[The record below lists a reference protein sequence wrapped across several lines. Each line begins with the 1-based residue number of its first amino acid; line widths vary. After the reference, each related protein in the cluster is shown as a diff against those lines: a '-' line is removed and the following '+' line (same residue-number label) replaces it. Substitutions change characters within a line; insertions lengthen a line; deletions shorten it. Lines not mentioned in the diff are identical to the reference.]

1 MSFEEKKV
9 ILQRYFARIKQEKA
23 EAKEA
28 GKRGE
33 SPAGDTTPPEEKQV
47 FETSQFGEFD
57 YIPAIGLY
65 VSRNKFLHGKIW
77 QECQEESH
85 RQGLR
90 IPTLPE
96 FWAFI
101 NHHLSQNTLESK
113 AITDEVLKIGNWRA
127 EHLDARFE
135 QKADGMYMH
144 YHVFNARGTIEE
156 TNIKLAPHLR
166 ESKFFDI
173 ASVNAQGLPSAN
185 SASAVRTYK
194 QGKNANF
201 YPPINE
207 KVAGFNV
214 VSVWANLSCCRESSG
229 SYSSLGVRFVARS
242 ATRKNT
248 GGITK

>member
-1 MSFEEKKV
+1 MSFEEKKA
-9 ILQRYFARIKQEKA
+9 ILQRYLARVKQEKA
-23 EAKEA
+23 EANNPPASA
-28 GKRGE
+28 GAGSPEGGGSQAGTE
-33 SPAGDTTPPEEKQV
+33 S
-47 FETSQFGEFD
+47 FEHSTYGTFD
-57 YIPAIGLY
+57 YIPAIGFY
-65 VSRNKFLHGKIW
+65 VSRKKFLHGKSW

-185 SASAVRTYK
+185 SASAIQTYK
-194 QGKNANF
+194 QSTNAYLY
-201 YPPINE
+201 YPE
-207 KVAGFNV
+207 SGRVAGFDV
-214 VSVWANLSCCRESSG
+214 VSDRAYLDCGRVPSFSD
-229 SYSSLGVRFVARS
+229 SSLGVRFVARS
-242 ATRKNT
+242 ATRKN
-248 GGITK
+248 

>member
-1 MSFEEKKV
+1 MSFEEKKA
-9 ILQRYFARIKQEKA
+9 ILQRYFERVKREKA
-23 EAKEA
+23 EERA
-28 GKRGE
+28 GKGQVQGEENHTRGE
-33 SPAGDTTPPEEKQV
+33 
-47 FETSQFGEFD
+47 ETRATELSQYGTFD
-57 YIPAIGLY
+57 YIPKINLY
-65 VSRNKFLHGKIW
+65 VSRKKFLHGKNW

-144 YHVFNARGTIEE
+144 YFIFNQSGSVEE
-156 TNIKLAPHLR
+156 TNIKLDSHLR
-166 ESKFFDI
+166 ENKLFDFTSI
-173 ASVNAQGLPSAN
+173 NAQGLPSAN
-185 SASAVRTYK
+185 SASVVQTYK
-194 QGKNANF
+194 QGKNTNF

-214 VSVWANLSCCRESSG
+214 VSGRAYLYCVRVPSFSL
-229 SYSSLGVRFVARS
+229 SSLGVRFVARS
-242 ATRKNT
+242 ATQKNA